1 MQGIKERDGY
11 DCDVEDLYLT
21 EGASGAV
28 KNILQ
33 ILIRN
38 EKDAILIPYPQ
49 YPLYSATIALLGGTV
64 VPYYPDEQKGWQIDP
79 AHLEDVITQ
88 VCSCILLHQSG
99 QERMFVGCCEVWF
112 ALAHAHLTCLHEVR

>member
-1 MQGIKERDGY
+1 MHIAELSNILDCCLQGIKERDGY
-11 DCDVEDLYLT
+11 DCNVEDLYLT

-49 YPLYSATIALLGGTV
+49 YPLYSAAIALLGGTV
-64 VPYYPDEQKGWQIDP
+64 VPYYPDEKKGWQIDP

-88 VCSCILLHQSG
+88 VSLYAITLNIRDG
-99 QERMFVGCCEVWF
+99 I
-112 ALAHAHLTCLHEVR
+112 TCTAC